1 MGEGVI
7 RSLKAQ
13 YPKNAVRKIIW
24 SVAKKTLAKISLLQR
39 MQVLIAALDV
49 MATKTI
55 VNCFQKFKISKERQK
70 EAISEDSNLF
80 EEMEEEIEKLRSI

>member
-1 MGEGVI
+1 
-7 RSLKAQ
+7 
-13 YPKNAVRKIIW
+13 
-24 SVAKKTLAKISLLQR
+24 
-39 MQVLIAALDV
+39 MQVSIAALDV

-55 VNCFQKFKISKERQK
+55 VNCFQKFKIFKERQK